1 MRNLQYSSDA
11 FGVNIWSSGTRRSMH
26 GRKRARRLG
35 RRPRRLAGCEDA
47 LDDVS
52 TIRTCRMSGRH
63 GSHGCHRQPSVTDTA
78 AGSAWTFVGDLL
90 QLCVASAHWPLGSQ
104 LSVVF
109 FFRAGRLGNATY
121 MIISYKIVLKNLQ
134 N

>member
-11 FGVNIWSSGTRRSMH
+11 FGVNIWSSGTRSSMN

-90 QLCVASAHWPLGSQ
+90 QLCVASAHWVPSYLW
-104 LSVVF
+104 VF